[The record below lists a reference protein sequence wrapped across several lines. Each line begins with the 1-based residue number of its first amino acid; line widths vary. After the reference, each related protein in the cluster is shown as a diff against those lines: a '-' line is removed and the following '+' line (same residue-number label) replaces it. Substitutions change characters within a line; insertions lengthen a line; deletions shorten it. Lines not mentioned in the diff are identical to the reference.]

1 MTVSSR
7 RRHKFFLA
15 GLRWLVFFFWCALGL
30 QVFFV
35 ARIAMMRYVDPG
47 STAFQRSELGRISH
61 KYSSFRW
68 SQKWVDR
75 PKLPA
80 HIQRAV
86 IASEDD
92 IFASH
97 TGVQWEAL
105 ERAWSKNARAEA
117 KAQAKNQS
125 PKVVGGSTITQQLA
139 KNLFLSGERTFFRKA
154 QELVLTL
161 VLVFA
166 GVATITEL
174 QEQVAL
180 FSQNYE
186 ALQLDE
192 LPLTLLVLSLGLW
205 WFAWRRTQ
213 EAHAQL
219 QERSRSELKV
229 QELLQHKSDL
239 LQRLYTAK
247 EDERLA
253 LARELHD
260 EMGQTSTAIR
270 TEVAVLQRI
279 GRLHP
284 EADESVKRIAESAQ
298 HLSQMTRQMLHR
310 LRPPALDS
318 MGLEQALMTLC
329 DNWQNST
336 QNLCEFKTSALPEG
350 LNDYACVTVYRIV
363 QEALTNVTRH
373 AHAKH
378 VRVQL
383 TLDSQ

>member
-1 MTVSSR
+1 MKPT
-7 RRHKFFLA
+7 
-15 GLRWLVFFFWCALGL
+15 
-30 QVFFV
+30 Q
-35 ARIAMMRYVDPG
+35 I
-47 STAFQRSELGRISH
+47 
-61 KYSSFRW
+61 
-68 SQKWVDR
+68 QKD
-75 PKLPA
+75 L
-80 HIQRAV
+80 
-86 IASEDD
+86 
-92 IFASH
+92 
-97 TGVQWEAL
+97 L
-105 ERAWSKNARAEA
+105 
-117 KAQAKNQS
+117 
-125 PKVVGGSTITQQLA
+125 
-139 KNLFLSGERTFFRKA
+139 
-154 QELVLTL
+154 LVLIL
-161 VLVFA
+161 VLAFA
-166 GVATITEL
+166 GVATLTEL

-284 EADESVKRIAESAQ
+284 EADESVKRIADSAQ

-318 MGLEQALMTLC
+318 MGLEQALMSLC

-336 QNLCEFKTSALPEG
+336 QNLCELKTSALPEG

-373 AHAKH
+373 ANAKH

-383 TLDSQ
+383 TLDTQGLNLNIEDDGQGMADTQAVHQGFGLLGMQERVASVAGRMSISSKLGQGVRLAIQIPKGSL

>member
-1 MTVSSR
+1 MKLKQI
-7 RRHKFFLA
+7 HK
-15 GLRWLVFFFWCALGL
+15 
-30 QVFFV
+30 
-35 ARIAMMRYVDPG
+35 D
-47 STAFQRSELGRISH
+47 
-61 KYSSFRW
+61 
-68 SQKWVDR
+68 
-75 PKLPA
+75 
-80 HIQRAV
+80 
-86 IASEDD
+86 
-92 IFASH
+92 
-97 TGVQWEAL
+97 
-105 ERAWSKNARAEA
+105 
-117 KAQAKNQS
+117 
-125 PKVVGGSTITQQLA
+125 
-139 KNLFLSGERTFFRKA
+139 LS
-154 QELVLTL
+154 LVLIV

-166 GVATITEL
+166 GVATMTEL

-205 WFAWRRTQ
+205 WFAWRRSQ

-260 EMGQTSTAIR
+260 DMGQTSTAIR

-284 EADESVKRIAESAQ
+284 EADESVKRIGESAQ

-329 DNWQNST
+329 DNWQQNT
-336 QNLCEFKTSALPEG
+336 QTVCEFKIPTLPEG

-383 TLDSQ
+383 TLDSQGLNLNIEDDGRGMADTQAVHPGFGLLGMQERVASVAGSLSISSKLGQGLRLAIQIPKESL

>member
-1 MTVSSR
+1 MKFKQI
-7 RRHKFFLA
+7 HKDL
-15 GLRWLVFFFWCALGL
+15 L
-30 QVFFV
+30 
-35 ARIAMMRYVDPG
+35 
-47 STAFQRSELGRISH
+47 
-61 KYSSFRW
+61 
-68 SQKWVDR
+68 
-75 PKLPA
+75 
-80 HIQRAV
+80 
-86 IASEDD
+86 
-92 IFASH
+92 
-97 TGVQWEAL
+97 
-105 ERAWSKNARAEA
+105 
-117 KAQAKNQS
+117 
-125 PKVVGGSTITQQLA
+125 
-139 KNLFLSGERTFFRKA
+139 
-154 QELVLTL
+154 LVLTL

-318 MGLEQALMTLC
+318 MGLEQALVSLC

-373 AHAKH
+373 ANAKH

-383 TLDSQ
+383 TLDTQGLNLNIEDDGQGMADTQAVHQGFGLLGMQERVASVAGRMSISSKLGQGVRLAIQIPKESL

>member
-1 MTVSSR
+1 MKFKQI
-7 RRHKFFLA
+7 HK
-15 GLRWLVFFFWCALGL
+15 
-30 QVFFV
+30 
-35 ARIAMMRYVDPG
+35 D
-47 STAFQRSELGRISH
+47 
-61 KYSSFRW
+61 
-68 SQKWVDR
+68 
-75 PKLPA
+75 
-80 HIQRAV
+80 
-86 IASEDD
+86 
-92 IFASH
+92 
-97 TGVQWEAL
+97 
-105 ERAWSKNARAEA
+105 
-117 KAQAKNQS
+117 
-125 PKVVGGSTITQQLA
+125 
-139 KNLFLSGERTFFRKA
+139 LS
-154 QELVLTL
+154 LVLIV

-205 WFAWRRTQ
+205 WFAWRRSQ

-219 QERSRSELKV
+219 QERISSEHKV

-260 EMGQTSTAIR
+260 DMGQTSTAIR

-284 EADESVKRIAESAQ
+284 EADASVKRISESAQ

-318 MGLEQALMTLC
+318 MGLEQALIALC
-329 DNWQNST
+329 EVWQNSN
-336 QNLCEFKTSALPEG
+336 QKSLCEFNASALPEG

-373 AHAKH
+373 ANAKH
-378 VRVQL
+378 VKVQL
-383 TLDSQ
+383 TLYEQGLHLNIEDDGRGMADTQAVHQGFGLLGMQERVASVAGHMTISSKLGQGMRLAIKIPKESL

>member
-1 MTVSSR
+1 MKFKQI
-7 RRHKFFLA
+7 HK
-15 GLRWLVFFFWCALGL
+15 
-30 QVFFV
+30 
-35 ARIAMMRYVDPG
+35 D
-47 STAFQRSELGRISH
+47 
-61 KYSSFRW
+61 
-68 SQKWVDR
+68 
-75 PKLPA
+75 
-80 HIQRAV
+80 
-86 IASEDD
+86 
-92 IFASH
+92 
-97 TGVQWEAL
+97 
-105 ERAWSKNARAEA
+105 
-117 KAQAKNQS
+117 
-125 PKVVGGSTITQQLA
+125 
-139 KNLFLSGERTFFRKA
+139 LS
-154 QELVLTL
+154 LVLIV

-166 GVATITEL
+166 GVATMTEL

-213 EAHAQL
+213 EAQAQL

-260 EMGQTSTAIR
+260 DMGQTSTAIR

-284 EADESVKRIAESAQ
+284 EADESVKRIGESAQ

-329 DNWQNST
+329 DNWQQNT
-336 QNLCEFKTSALPEG
+336 QTVCEFKLPTLPEG

-383 TLDSQ
+383 TLDSQGLNLNIEDDGRGMADTQAVHPGFGLLGMQERVASVAGSLSISSKLGQGLRLAIQIPKESL

>member
-1 MTVSSR
+1 M
-7 RRHKFFLA
+7 K
-15 GLRWLVFFFWCALGL
+15 
-30 QVFFV
+30 
-35 ARIAMMRYVDPG
+35 
-47 STAFQRSELGRISH
+47 
-61 KYSSFRW
+61 
-68 SQKWVDR
+68 
-75 PKLPA
+75 
-80 HIQRAV
+80 
-86 IASEDD
+86 
-92 IFASH
+92 
-97 TGVQWEAL
+97 
-105 ERAWSKNARAEA
+105 
-117 KAQAKNQS
+117 
-125 PKVVGGSTITQQLA
+125 ITQIHKDL
-139 KNLFLSGERTFFRKA
+139 L
-154 QELVLTL
+154 LVLLL

-284 EADESVKRIAESAQ
+284 EANESVKRIAESAQ

-318 MGLEQALMTLC
+318 MGLEQALMSLC
-329 DNWQNST
+329 DNWQ
-336 QNLCEFKTSALPEG
+336 QNAQTLCEFKVPTLPEG

-383 TLDSQ
+383 TLDSQGLNLKIEDDGRGMADTQAVHPGFGLLGMQERVASVAGRMSISSKLGQGLRLAIQIPKESL

>member
-1 MTVSSR
+1 MKPTQLRKDLSLIAVLV
-7 RRHKFFLA
+7 LA
-15 GLRWLVFFFWCALGL
+15 FWVLAS
-30 QVFFV
+30 
-35 ARIAMMRYVDPG
+35 M
-47 STAFQRSELGRISH
+47 SELS
-61 KYSSFRW
+61 
-68 SQKWVDR
+68 
-75 PKLPA
+75 
-80 HIQRAV
+80 
-86 IASEDD
+86 
-92 IFASH
+92 
-97 TGVQWEAL
+97 
-105 ERAWSKNARAEA
+105 
-117 KAQAKNQS
+117 
-125 PKVVGGSTITQQLA
+125 
-139 KNLFLSGERTFFRKA
+139 
-154 QELVLTL
+154 
-161 VLVFA
+161 
-166 GVATITEL
+166 
-174 QEQVAL
+174 EQVSI
-180 FSQNYE
+180 FSQRYE
-186 ALQLDE
+186 KIQLDE
-192 LPLTLLVLSLGLW
+192 LPLTLLVLSIGLI

-260 EMGQTSTAIR
+260 EMGQTCTAIR
-270 TEVAVLQRI
+270 TEVAVLQRN

-284 EADESVKRIAESAQ
+284 EADESVKRIGESAQ

-329 DNWQNST
+329 DDWQQNT
-336 QNLCEFKTSALPEG
+336 QTVCEFKVPTLPEG

-383 TLDSQ
+383 TLDTQGLNLNIEDDGQGMADTQAVHPGFGLLGMQERVASVAGRMSIISKLGQGLRLAIQIPKESL

>member
-1 MTVSSR
+1 MKPTQLRKDLSLIAVLV
-7 RRHKFFLA
+7 LA
-15 GLRWLVFFFWCALGL
+15 FWVLAS
-30 QVFFV
+30 
-35 ARIAMMRYVDPG
+35 M
-47 STAFQRSELGRISH
+47 SELS
-61 KYSSFRW
+61 
-68 SQKWVDR
+68 
-75 PKLPA
+75 
-80 HIQRAV
+80 
-86 IASEDD
+86 
-92 IFASH
+92 
-97 TGVQWEAL
+97 
-105 ERAWSKNARAEA
+105 
-117 KAQAKNQS
+117 
-125 PKVVGGSTITQQLA
+125 
-139 KNLFLSGERTFFRKA
+139 
-154 QELVLTL
+154 
-161 VLVFA
+161 
-166 GVATITEL
+166 
-174 QEQVAL
+174 EQVSI
-180 FSQNYE
+180 FSQRYE
-186 ALQLDE
+186 KIQLDE
-192 LPLTLLVLSLGLW
+192 LPLTLLVLSIGLI

-318 MGLEQALMTLC
+318 MGLEQALMSLC

-373 AHAKH
+373 ANAKH

-383 TLDSQ
+383 TLNTQGLNLNIEDDGQGMADTQAVHQGFGLLGMQERVASVAGRMSISSKLGQGVRLAIQIPKESL

>member
-1 MTVSSR
+1 MKFKQI
-7 RRHKFFLA
+7 HK
-15 GLRWLVFFFWCALGL
+15 
-30 QVFFV
+30 
-35 ARIAMMRYVDPG
+35 D
-47 STAFQRSELGRISH
+47 
-61 KYSSFRW
+61 
-68 SQKWVDR
+68 
-75 PKLPA
+75 
-80 HIQRAV
+80 
-86 IASEDD
+86 
-92 IFASH
+92 
-97 TGVQWEAL
+97 
-105 ERAWSKNARAEA
+105 
-117 KAQAKNQS
+117 
-125 PKVVGGSTITQQLA
+125 
-139 KNLFLSGERTFFRKA
+139 LS
-154 QELVLTL
+154 LVLIV

-166 GVATITEL
+166 GVATMTEL

-205 WFAWRRTQ
+205 WFAWRRSQ

-260 EMGQTSTAIR
+260 DMGQTSTAIR

-284 EADESVKRIAESAQ
+284 EADESVKRIGESAQ

-329 DNWQNST
+329 DNWQQNT
-336 QNLCEFKTSALPEG
+336 QTVCEFKLPTLPEG

-383 TLDSQ
+383 TLDSQGLNLNIEDDGRGMADTQAVHPGFGLLGMQERVASVAGSLSISSKLGQGLRLAIQIPKESL